1 MEQDAVTKIQQRLA
15 ELPADVQAA
24 IQSSDLHTKI
34 TTIGGKYQL
43 HIDQMGEL
51 EDEVMLA
58 MLGFAPLEGL
68 GVQLTKD
75 LNLAPD
81 VGEKLAADIHT
92 QIFAPIRESM
102 KAFAAKKAAAPATM
116 PSAPAAVATPTTP
129 NAPTRPPIA
138 PDMHKADVV
147 LTQPT
152 VSTAPASPKATQDA
166 APLPSVASAKEGP
179 IYKADPYREPIQ

>member
-1 MEQDAVTKIQQRLA
+1 MEQDAIQQVQQRLA

-34 TTIGGKYQL
+34 TTIGAKYQL

-68 GVQLTKD
+68 GVQLTRG

-92 QIFAPIRESM
+92 QIFASIRESI
-102 KAFAAKKAAAPATM
+102 KRFAEERKRLASSQASPSPLAAS
-116 PSAPAAVATPTTP
+116 PSAA
-129 NAPTRPPIA
+129 PIA

-147 LTQPT
+147 LSEKT
-152 VSTAPASPKATQDA
+152 VSTPPAAAAPATTGAPAT
-166 APLPSVASAKEGP
+166 PP
-179 IYKADPYREPIQ
+179 IYKADPYREPV

>member
-1 MEQDAVTKIQQRLA
+1 MEQDAIQQVQQRLA

-34 TTIGGKYQL
+34 TTIGAKYQL
-43 HIDQMGEL
+43 HIDQVGEL

-68 GVQLTKD
+68 GAQLTRG

-92 QIFAPIRESM
+92 QIFASIRESM
-102 KAFAAKKAAAPATM
+102 KAFSAKKAAAANPA
-116 PSAPAAVATPTTP
+116 PAPAVPAAVATTP
-129 NAPTRPPIA
+129 ATPSAPAKPPVA

-147 LTQPT
+147 LSEKT
-152 VSTAPASPKATQDA
+152 VSTPPAATAPAATG
-166 APLPSVASAKEGP
+166 APATPP
-179 IYKADPYREPIQ
+179 IYKADPYREPV